1 MQRQPGNQAIH
12 LLTQTDDANMEIGYH
27 RAPIPPEPG
36 PSFEDQVEW
45 MLEQIQADPAAI
57 DRVFQGDEKLTKRI
71 ANLIAAR
78 RSGRQVAATDI
89 LAALDEWIDSE
100 LLWVAKELVEDGE

>member
-1 MQRQPGNQAIH
+1 M
-12 LLTQTDDANMEIGYH
+12 NMSDIGFY
-27 RAPIPPEPG
+27 RAPLPPEPG
-36 PSFEDQVEW
+36 PSLEDQIEW
-45 MLEQIQADPAAI
+45 KLEQIQADPAAI
-57 DRVFQGDEKLTKRI
+57 DRVFQGDPKLTQRV

-100 LLWVAKELVEDGE
+100 LVWVAEEMVEDEQ

>member
-1 MQRQPGNQAIH
+1 MNSFR
-12 LLTQTDDANMEIGYH
+12 DIGFS
-27 RAPIPPEPG
+27 RAPLPPEPG
-36 PSFEDQVEW
+36 PSFEDRVEW
-45 MLEQIQADPAAI
+45 KHEQILTDAHSI
-57 DRVFQGDEKLTKRI
+57 DRVFQGDEKLTKRV